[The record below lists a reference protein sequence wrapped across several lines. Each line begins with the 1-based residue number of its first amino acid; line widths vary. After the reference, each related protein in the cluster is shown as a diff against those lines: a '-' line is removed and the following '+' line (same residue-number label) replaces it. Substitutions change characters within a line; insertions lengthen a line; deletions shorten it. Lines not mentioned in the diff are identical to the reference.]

1 METETN
7 IHRQQQTKQNKI
19 KYTMSDDE
27 DEEYI
32 PQNDADFTKLT
43 TEDAQDGDFYILG
56 TKQSNKRKLNNNN
69 NTIGN
74 SVLDEIKQR
83 KRARKE
89 KEQNDS
95 VDSLWTSMNETS
107 GSSKLDPLAALNTAN
122 RKKKKKKKKDK
133 KNNDKKK
140 KKIKLSNLLRGMS
153 SNNNNTS
160 ALVSSSIL
168 SSSNSSSSTTTTTTT
183 TKKKNHQAIS
193 QAALAAA
200 KAAKSMEK
208 VTVKEVVKFANQVTE
223 ITRTVEAGTEAANS
237 RNNNDKINNKNN
249 KVNALDMIIDGLKGP
264 NTVSTVEKTS
274 FDWENYKN
282 EHGITEDVEKYTKN
296 GYLTKQDFLNRV
308 DLRQFEMEKK
318 ERERQRTK
326 RDAEL
331 ARSKKR
337 R

>member
-1 METETN
+1 
-7 IHRQQQTKQNKI
+7 
-19 KYTMSDDE
+19 MSDDE

-56 TKQSNKRKLNNNN
+56 TKQSNKRKLNN

-107 GSSKLDPLAALNTAN
+107 GSSKLDPLAALNAAN

-153 SNNNNTS
+153 SNNNNNNTS

-168 SSSNSSSSTTTTTTT
+168 SSSNSSSSTTTTTT

-237 RNNNDKINNKNN
+237 RNNNDEINNKNN